1 MCVGLVCVFF
11 FFIFRYEVTKYFCCC
26 CSEVC
31 YLSKATGHYAERHRC
46 ATERVEGVTGLD
58 ILYDDFHNRSMESM
72 QASDFRKSCGLT
84 YKCPDGIEDCQTR
97 CVTCGKIFA
106 VCVFLLI
113 WFVGVFCVYLVCVC
127 TRTGE
132 HMFEG
137 VCVHAVSFFN
147 NISVFQNLICL
158 RNNFHTVQEDKMSA
172 FRQTSDMALF
182 NQNFY
187 LLLEK

>member
-1 MCVGLVCVFF
+1 MCGLCVCVFVC
-11 FFIFRYEVTKYFCCC
+11 FFIFGYEVTKYFCCC

-106 VCVFLLI
+106 VCVCL
-113 WFVGVFCVYLVCVC
+113 FVDLVCGCVCVYLVCVC
-127 TRTGE
+127 
-132 HMFEG
+132 
-137 VCVHAVSFFN
+137 VCVLM
-147 NISVFQNLICL
+147 QCL
-158 RNNFHTVQEDKMSA
+158 CVCVCVC
-172 FRQTSDMALF
+172 
-182 NQNFY
+182 
-187 LLLEK
+187 

>member
-1 MCVGLVCVFF
+1 MVLFVCFVC
-11 FFIFRYEVTKYFCCC
+11 FFIFGYEETKYFCCC

-113 WFVGVFCVYLVCVC
+113 WFVGVFCVDLVCV
-127 TRTGE
+127 R
-132 HMFEG
+132 
-137 VCVHAVSFFN
+137 VCVCAHAQENTCLRVCVCMQFLSFFN
-147 NISVFQNLICL
+147 NISVFQNLICPG
-158 RNNFHTVQEDKMSA
+158 NNFHSSR
-172 FRQTSDMALF
+172 RQNVSI
-182 NQNFY
+182 
-187 LLLEK
+187 